1 MELLILIG
9 LNIITS
15 SLELVLIVLL
25 LWLFLPKIMINFLE
39 ESDEKIQE
47 SKEVRSNLLSNIRIK
62 LAFLLLIIILSL
74 SICFFKQIEYNII
87 KDKNNIT
94 LYK

>member
-15 SLELVLIVLL
+15 SLELLLIVLL

>member
-62 LAFLLLIIILSL
+62 LALLLLIIILSL